1 MRPIKFRMWDGKVA
15 GKGSWHY
22 FDLMRSDPDDLRYS
36 FWKHIGQFTGLKD
49 KNGKE
54 IYEGDIVEI
63 SHLAWHEKATVEFV
77 NGSFIFKKIG
87 KEEICIPGWTFMRE
101 TWKVQVIGNIYKN
114 LELITS

>member
-54 IYEGDIVEI
+54 IYDGDIVVVYHK
-63 SHLAWHEKATVEFV
+63 SSEKTPDW
-77 NGSFIFKKIG
+77 G
-87 KEEICIPGWTFMRE
+87 KNLEAFRFAITEDEPFYSKVGMEKGEEAGRE
-101 TWKVQVIGNIYKN
+101 VIGNLYETP
-114 LELITS
+114 ELLKA